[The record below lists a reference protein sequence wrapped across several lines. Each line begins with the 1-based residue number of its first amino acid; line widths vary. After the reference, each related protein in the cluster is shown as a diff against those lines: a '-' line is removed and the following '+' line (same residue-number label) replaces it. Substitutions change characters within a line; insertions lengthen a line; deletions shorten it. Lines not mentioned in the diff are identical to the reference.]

1 MGQERGCP
9 EILYHYGVLKSSFSW
24 LHLTDFHYGLKGQ
37 DCLWPTL
44 REPFL
49 DSLAEVH
56 KRCGPWDAVLFTG
69 ALVQSGETAQFE
81 EMQAEVLDPLWE
93 KLRELGLGSAVLLA
107 VPGNHDLYRPNPNED
122 NAAID
127 AFLKKDGFQDI
138 VAKFLDRPAGP
149 YRGVINDAFAAYS
162 QWWAKAPHR
171 PADVKS
177 GALPG
182 DFSVT
187 LQAGGHRIG
196 IVGLNTTFLQLAGGN
211 YEGRLVWDA
220 RQLHAVC
227 DGAVDTWSKQHDV
240 CLLLTHQGPN
250 WLTPE
255 AQEHGDSE
263 IAPAGRFAAHLF
275 GHQHETKITY
285 TRRGGSRQAV
295 RLCQGCSVFGMEKY
309 GDPPKAQRAHGY
321 AAGRI
326 EFDEKEACFRLWPM
340 IATNKTG

>member
-69 ALVQSGETAQFE
+69 DLVQSGETAQFE

-138 VAKFLDRPAGP
+138 AAKFWDRPAGP
-149 YRGVINDAFAAYS
+149 YRGVINEASASAGGCEVRCPARRLLGDAS
-162 QWWAKAPHR
+162 GRWAPHR
-171 PADVKS
+171 
-177 GALPG
+177 
-182 DFSVT
+182 
-187 LQAGGHRIG
+187 HRGVEHHVPPIG
-196 IVGLNTTFLQLAGGN
+196 RRKLRG
-211 YEGRLVWDA
+211 
-220 RQLHAVC
+220 
-227 DGAVDTWSKQHDV
+227 
-240 CLLLTHQGPN
+240 
-250 WLTPE
+250 
-255 AQEHGDSE
+255 
-263 IAPAGRFAAHLF
+263 PAGLGCPPA
-275 GHQHETKITY
+275 
-285 TRRGGSRQAV
+285 SR
-295 RLCQGCSVFGMEKY
+295 
-309 GDPPKAQRAHGY
+309 
-321 AAGRI
+321 
-326 EFDEKEACFRLWPM
+326 
-340 IATNKTG
+340 